1 MNIGGSEVQSHL
13 LLGVSLSY
21 VRTCLKNLTKDLV
34 DSPMGK
40 HRDLS
45 LHPPAPT
52 KSQVW
57 PHLPAGS
64 ALVGKRE

>member
-52 KSQVW
+52 
-57 PHLPAGS
+57 
-64 ALVGKRE
+64 

>member
-34 DSPMGK
+34 DSSMGKRLCK

-45 LHPPAPT
+45 LHPPAT
-52 KSQVW
+52 T
-57 PHLPAGS
+57 
-64 ALVGKRE
+64 